1 LSTCYSIACERG
13 STVSYRLS
21 ESAIVRFAVQR
32 ASSGRRSGARCVK
45 PTRANR
51 RARRCT
57 RYRTVR
63 GSFTDRGAAGANTF
77 NFSGRLGNRKLA
89 AGRYRL
95 QAIATDA
102 AANPSAPARARFS
115 ITRR

>member
-1 LSTCYSIACERG
+1 M
-13 STVSYRLS
+13 
-21 ESAIVRFAVQR
+21 RFTVQR

-45 PTRANR
+45 PTRENR

-57 RYRTVR
+57 RYRTVP
-63 GSFTDRGAAGANTF
+63 GSFTHRGGAGANTF
-77 NFSGRLGNRKLA
+77 NFSGRLSNRKFP

-102 AANPSAPARARFS
+102 AANASAPARARFL

>member
-1 LSTCYSIACERG
+1 M
-13 STVSYRLS
+13 
-21 ESAIVRFAVQR
+21 RFTVQR

-51 RARRCT
+51 GARRCT
-57 RYRTVR
+57 RYRTMP
-63 GSFTDRGAAGANTF
+63 GSFTHRGVAGANTF
-77 NFSGRLGNRKLA
+77 NFSGRLGNRKFP

-102 AANPSAPARARFS
+102 AANHSAPAHARFT